1 MGADTKAIL
10 EVVTFAIALLGAV
23 LGIYN
28 AWRNWIQDRARLR
41 VKVSFGRSTSGA
53 RVFLI
58 DLVNLSTFPMTVT
71 HIGMDLLGT
80 DEHAQIAI
88 PIFMRGETLPV
99 RLEPR
104 TSVTVTQPMAEAP
117 ANGWEVVRSFYALT
131 ACGLKFSG
139 GADTLNKYRSTI
151 AAKHHQGAA

>member
-1 MGADTKAIL
+1 MGEHTKIVLDA
-10 EVVTFAIALLGAV
+10 VTFGIALLGAV

-41 VKVSFGRSTSGA
+41 VKVSFGRSSGGD

-58 DLVNLSTFPMTVT
+58 DLVNLSTFPVTVT

-80 DEHAQIAI
+80 DKHAQIAI

-99 RLEPR
+99 RMEPR
-104 TSVTVTQPMAEAP
+104 TSVTVIQPMAIAP
-117 ANGWEVVRSFYALT
+117 ANGWEVVWRFYALT
-131 ACGLKFSG
+131 ACGLRFVG
-139 GADTLNKYRSTI
+139 GSRTMDEYRIS
-151 AAKHHQGAA
+151 AAAQHP

>member
-1 MGADTKAIL
+1 MAPDTKVVF
-10 EVVTFAIALLGAV
+10 EYVTFAIALLGAV

-41 VKVSFGRSTSGA
+41 VKVSFGQTTKGA

-58 DLVNLSTFPMTVT
+58 DLVNLSTFPVTVT

-80 DEHAQIAI
+80 DSHAQIAI

-104 TSVTVTQPMAEAP
+104 ASVTVMQPMTEAP
-117 ANGWEVVRSFYALT
+117 ANGWQGVRRFYATT
-131 ACGLKFSG
+131 ACGLKFVG
-139 GADTLNKYRSTI
+139 GARTMDEYRVSA
-151 AAKHHQGAA
+151 AAKHQ